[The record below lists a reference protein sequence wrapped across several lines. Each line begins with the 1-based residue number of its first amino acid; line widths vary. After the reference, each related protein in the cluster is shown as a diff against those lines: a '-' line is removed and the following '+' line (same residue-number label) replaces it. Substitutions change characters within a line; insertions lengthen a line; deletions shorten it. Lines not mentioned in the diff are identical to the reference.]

1 MEIPERRAEK
11 KTFIETSTGNR
22 VSRKAGLYG
31 SQNIV
36 LSGKV
41 FVEPGCII
49 RGDLAHV
56 RVGKYSVVKEGTV
69 LRPSLK
75 HFNKGVAFVPLSIGE
90 NCFIEQNCVVS
101 AAQIGNFVHLGQNS
115 VIGRRAVIKDCS
127 ILLADSVLPPDS
139 VIPPFTIYGGAP
151 ARPVGK
157 VAESHQDL
165 MVELTTSFYQNTKL
179 VES

>member
-1 MEIPERRAEK
+1 MGKRAKEMELVEQQFEK

-101 AAQIGNFVHLGQNS
+101 AAQIGNYVHLGNNS
-115 VIGRRAVIKDCS
+115 VI
-127 ILLADSVLPPDS
+127 PPDS

-165 MVELTTSFYQNTKL
+165 MTELTTSFYQNTKL

>member
-1 MEIPERRAEK
+1 MPYINPCCGYH
-11 KTFIETSTGNR
+11 I
-22 VSRKAGLYG
+22 
-31 SQNIV
+31 IV
-36 LSGKV
+36 IL
-41 FVEPGCII
+41 
-49 RGDLAHV
+49 L
-56 RVGKYSVVKEGTV
+56 
-69 LRPSLK
+69 
-75 HFNKGVAFVPLSIGE
+75 GVAFVPLSIGE

-127 ILLADSVLPPDS
+127 ILLPDSVLPPDS